1 MVSYACNESLTT
13 FNNFSLTTFTT
24 KTYLFYSNFLMM
36 MSVSLNIF
44 SKNILSKVRKKKEE
58 NIQNKILSES
68 YEEFFERKSEE
79 AIEEYWLNK
88 PFAKAV
94 IYCKKM
100 PKYELLEPKLT
111 FKEFQALESVYRILR
126 DRIILK
132 DVRELEKK
140 KKHLFS
146 EFIEALEKLKEN
158 FNYQSIGKIW
168 YYLSRD
174 FIGYGKIDALLRD
187 RYLED
192 ISCSGYNTPVY
203 VYHKVYGNMP
213 TNVTFSESEMD
224 NFVLKLSQKANVQIS
239 IEKPLADSTLPTGE
253 RIQLTYRNVISAKG
267 PSFSIRRFGEFVIT
281 PVDLIAWKSV
291 SPEVMAFLWLCVECR
306 KNCIIVGATASGKT
320 TMLNAIALFIPPA
333 TKIVSIEDTREIKLP
348 HENWLPLIT
357 DTESMFE
364 MLKATLRQR
373 PEYILVGEI
382 RGKEAITLFQAMNT
396 GHTTYST
403 LHAGDVSSAINRLI
417 HEPINVPVSIFDSL
431 DIIVLLSIDYS
442 EGKAV
447 RKLQAI
453 YDIYLDESNKIVYN
467 PVFLREKKKFD
478 YEWYSSQLMEE
489 FAKQF
494 GMTHKDVR
502 NELKNRAKFLSEIER
517 CNAEEFVKKVNDYRV
532 EFYEN
537 L

>member
-1 MVSYACNESLTT
+1 
-13 FNNFSLTTFTT
+13 
-24 KTYLFYSNFLMM
+24 
-36 MSVSLNIF
+36 
-44 SKNILSKVRKKKEE
+44 
-58 NIQNKILSES
+58 
-68 YEEFFERKSEE
+68 
-79 AIEEYWLNK
+79 
-88 PFAKAV
+88 
-94 IYCKKM
+94 
-100 PKYELLEPKLT
+100 
-111 FKEFQALESVYRILR
+111 
-126 DRIILK
+126 
-132 DVRELEKK
+132 
-140 KKHLFS
+140 
-146 EFIEALEKLKEN
+146 
-158 FNYQSIGKIW
+158 
-168 YYLSRD
+168 
-174 FIGYGKIDALLRD
+174 
-187 RYLED
+187 
-192 ISCSGYNTPVY
+192 
-203 VYHKVYGNMP
+203 
-213 TNVTFSESEMD
+213 
-224 NFVLKLSQKANVQIS
+224 
-239 IEKPLADSTLPTGE
+239 
-253 RIQLTYRNVISAKG
+253 
-267 PSFSIRRFGEFVIT
+267 
-281 PVDLIAWKSV
+281 
-291 SPEVMAFLWLCVECR
+291 
-306 KNCIIVGATASGKT
+306 
-320 TMLNAIALFIPPA
+320 
-333 TKIVSIEDTREIKLP
+333 
-348 HENWLPLIT
+348 
-357 DTESMFE
+357 MFE

-467 PVFLREKKKFD
+467 PVFLREKKKFG

-494 GMTHKDVR
+494 EMTHKDVR